1 MYNNRKTFIIKILI
15 ILCLIYLAVHVM
27 YSGGGPMIRELQQSG
42 RSLAALDTQNL
53 ETAPLVQDAAP
64 AIQPLVPNASKL
76 QPPPARMEE
85 EEEPPPPPHPTEPP
99 LTLFEKLRDIT
110 QCLDRPLVPKTQ
122 QRGDYWVLYNYVR
135 AKRTF
140 KCEETITYTTH
151 ADFSFMDNLVP
162 LLERW
167 RAPISIALHAPGT
180 DFALTLESIAHLR
193 DCTSALVREL
203 VTFHIY
209 FSTKHVPKE
218 VPKHSRVFPE
228 PYNCSLTPPY
238 LNVSSEQMYK
248 AQKKL
253 LYPVNVGRNV
263 ARETA
268 QTYYILA
275 SDIELYPS
283 PNISS
288 KFLDLIAT
296 NTGPL
301 LSKNPKVFPL
311 HLFEVSAN
319 STVPESKTMLKDM
332 LGNGTALPFHKKLC
346 PGCHNI
352 PKAKE
357 WQLAPVSEN
366 LHVFHVGK
374 RNGRF
379 VHWEPIFIGT
389 HNDPL
394 YDERLSWEGKSD
406 KMTQGYALCVL
417 NYDFLILDNAFLVHK
432 PGIKIYKKDAK
443 RAMLAGKTNQLIKKI
458 IFPELK
464 VLYGVRKGCA
474 V

>member
-1 MYNNRKTFIIKILI
+1 MYNNRKSFIIKIFV
-15 ILCLIYLAVHVM
+15 ILCLIYIAVHVLFS
-27 YSGGGPMIRELQQSG
+27 SGEPVIRELQQSG
-42 RSLAALDTQNL
+42 RSLAGLDGQNVDAVALM
-53 ETAPLVQDAAP
+53 QDAA
-64 AIQPLVPNASKL
+64 IQLTTSNASRVP
-76 QPPPARMEE
+76 QPREQLAEVKPSEAPPALKPEPTVEE
-85 EEEPPPPPHPTEPP
+85 KV
-99 LTLFEKLRDIT
+99 KLIT
-110 QCLDRPLVPKTQ
+110 NCLDRPTVPKTQ

-135 AKRTF
+135 AERTF
-140 KCEETITYTTH
+140 KCEETVTYTTH

-167 RAPISIALHAPGT
+167 RGPISIALHAPGT
-180 DFALTLESIAHLR
+180 DFPKTLESIAHLR

-218 VPKHSRVFPE
+218 VPKHTKVFEE

-238 LNVSSEQMYK
+238 LNVSSDQMYK

-263 ARETA
+263 AREMA
-268 QTYYILA
+268 QTHYILP

-283 PNISS
+283 PNIST
-288 KFLDLIAT
+288 KFLEMVAT
-296 NTGPL
+296 NVGPL
-301 LSKNPKVFPL
+301 LSKNPKVYVL
-311 HLFEVSAN
+311 HIFEVSAN
-319 STVPESKTMLKDM
+319 SQVPETKTMLKEM
-332 LGNGTALPFHKKLC
+332 LMNGTALPFHKKLC

-357 WQLAPVSEN
+357 WQLAPETQG
-366 LHVFHVGK
+366 LHIFHVGK

-379 VHWEPIFIGT
+379 IHWEPIFIGT

-417 NYDFLILDNAFLVHK
+417 NYDFMILDNAFLVHK
-432 PGIKIYKKDAK
+432 PGIKVYKKDAK